1 MNNTTQNILHS
12 LYHTPELLKEILTE
26 IPEKFHRRELIK
38 DKWTIHEHATHI
50 AVGDIYGFH
59 KRLEQFKTEK
69 RPIIEPLSGDN
80 LPRDFFIN
88 LDLERTME
96 EFFEIRSKTIALAK
110 DLKPEDWH
118 KEADHPEYKK
128 YTPYIMLRHLLMHD
142 HTHMYKIEDMGFGT
156 HIQQP

>member
-1 MNNTTQNILHS
+1 MNHTIEPILDA
-12 LYHTPELLKEILTE
+12 LQETPRLLKELINETPKERLQ
-26 IPEKFHRRELIK
+26 KELIK

-59 KRLEQFKTEK
+59 KRLEQFETEK

-80 LPRDFFIN
+80 FPRDFFIN
-88 LDLERTME
+88 LDLKTTVE